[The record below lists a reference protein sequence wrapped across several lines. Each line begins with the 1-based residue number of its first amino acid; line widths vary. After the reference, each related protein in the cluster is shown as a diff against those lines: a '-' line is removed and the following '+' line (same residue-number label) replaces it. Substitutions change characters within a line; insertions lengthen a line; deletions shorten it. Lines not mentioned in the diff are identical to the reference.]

1 MTNLLC
7 DSIDFATKFEEDRKS
22 ETCSVQFK
30 QQIKTRILAGITL
43 HKKNKLMNG
52 FFKIFQHYA
61 PLCVFFFR
69 NNVNYALRAELC
81 EFASEALSL

>member
-7 DSIDFATKFEEDRKS
+7 DSIDYGTKFEEDRKS

-43 HKKNKLMNG
+43 HNTSPLFKIL
-52 FFKIFQHYA
+52 FFKNIWIYLRLIF
-61 PLCVFFFR
+61 F
-69 NNVNYALRAELC
+69 ALFQSKIAV
-81 EFASEALSL
+81 

>member
-43 HKKNKLMNG
+43 HKIISNFEHRTVTREVVSSTQTGPTCRVL
-52 FFKIFQHYA
+52 KITEAQRL
-61 PLCVFFFR
+61 PL
-69 NNVNYALRAELC
+69 
-81 EFASEALSL
+81 